1 MRMQF
6 AALLIGSY
14 VLGSI
19 PFGVLVARAQNVDIF
34 QVGSGNIGATNV
46 KRALGWGWAL
56 VVFGF
61 DVAKGA
67 LPVWAA
73 KSLLV
78 DHVQEWGIAVGIAA
92 VLGHCLSP
100 WLRFKGGK
108 GVATTLGMLL
118 ALHPWTALTGLAV
131 FLVAAIATRY
141 VSLSSLLAGISLIPA
156 AYFWGQPT
164 IVVGFLVLLN
174 VFIAYRHK
182 SNIVRLLAGT
192 EPKFNSNSPKGG
204 EPEQPNEGDAHTDA
218 GKNWMGESIA
228 GKPR

>member
-14 VLGSI
+14 LLGSI

-156 AYFWGQPT
+156 AYFWGQPM

-204 EPEQPNEGDAHTDA
+204 EPEQPNESEAHTDA
-218 GKNWMGESIA
+218 SKNWMGESIA

>member
-1 MRMQF
+1 MQI
-6 AALLIGSY
+6 AALLVGSY
-14 VLGSI
+14 LLGSI
-19 PFGVLVARAQNVDIF
+19 PFGVLVARARNVDIF

-56 VVFGF
+56 VVFAF
-61 DVAKGA
+61 DVGKGFV
-67 LPVWAA
+67 PVWVA
-73 KSLLV
+73 KAILV
-78 DHVQEWGIAVGIAA
+78 DHVQEWGIAIGLGA

-118 ALHPWTALTGLAV
+118 ALHPGTALIGLAV
-131 FLVAAIATRY
+131 FLVSAMATRY

-156 AYFWGQPT
+156 AYFWGQPM

-182 SNIVRLLAGT
+182 SNILRLLAGT

-204 EPEQPNEGDAHTDA
+204 ESEKPNESDPQADPGQ
-218 GKNWMGESIA
+218 NWVGESIA